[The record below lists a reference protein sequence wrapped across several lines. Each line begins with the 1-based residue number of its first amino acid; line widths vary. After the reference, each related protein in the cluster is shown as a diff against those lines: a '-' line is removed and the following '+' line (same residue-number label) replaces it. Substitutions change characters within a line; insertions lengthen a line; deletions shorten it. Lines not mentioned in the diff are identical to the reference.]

1 MGMKLKDFNNDP
13 KKYEEI
19 KAKCRSLNIEPDDE
33 MEVSEILAAMNS
45 KSARLKMKAQ
55 NLAKAAD
62 KKRRQKGLN

>member
-1 MGMKLKDFNNDP
+1 MKLKDFNNDP